1 MTEYED
7 MMTRQIRAMRAISE
21 DQLANEI
28 RRVDG
33 AHSLGAGA
41 LAEAL
46 LPFLAEHD
54 RQVAERAWDEAI
66 QHQWAHRPIGNRSPH
81 NPHRKGAS

>member
-1 MTEYED
+1 M
-7 MMTRQIRAMRAISE
+7 SE
-21 DQLANEI
+21 RLFVDRLANEI

-33 AHSLGAGA
+33 AHSLGSGA

-54 RQVAERAWDEAI
+54 RQVAERAWDEGARWAAVECGAI
-66 QHQWAHRPIGNRSPH
+66 DDERQAWIAPGD
-81 NPHRKGAS
+81 NPHTKGEQK